1 MLAGLRNA
9 AARAWG
15 ADPAPAAPGVS
26 AAAPPAGLDAADP
39 RLRYCATIDL
49 RGGDF
54 EDRRAEITRQLMD
67 AAGSIGFF
75 QVINHGIPQSEV
87 DAAFAL
93 SEAYFSLPPASKAAG
108 EISNRYGTMPFGYEC
123 PAAATSNP
131 NADLKESLLGS
142 FRPDVASIWPSEEE
156 CPGLKPGAERFMLAA
171 SALAARL
178 LGCLEDGLGVTR
190 GALTAP
196 HAPGAAGCLN
206 VTRLMHYPVITE
218 RTGRARCSAHTDFCA
233 ITCLFQRPGQPGLEV
248 FVPET
253 RSWLPVDPAPGAI
266 TINIGEMLAYQSDG
280 RLRSALQPRAHARA
294 RRRRRRRQGAAG
306 GRALLDCFLRK
317 RLRGRGRQGRGHRG
331 QPAAVDGGFLQG
343 EARLR
348 GGAPGLLQR
357 LGAAEAARGGGAA
370 VEAAA

>member
-1 MLAGLRNA
+1 
-9 AARAWG
+9 
-15 ADPAPAAPGVS
+15 
-26 AAAPPAGLDAADP
+26 
-39 RLRYCATIDL
+39 
-49 RGGDF
+49 
-54 EDRRAEITRQLMD
+54 MD

-280 RLRSALQPRAHARA
+280 RLRSALHRVRTPALGGGGDGDKALPAGARYSIA
-294 RRRRRRRQGAAG
+294 FFANGCEGAVVKGEVTGANPPLSTADFYKAKRVCEAG
-306 GRALLDCFLRK
+306 
-317 RLRGRGRQGRGHRG
+317 H
-331 QPAAVDGGFLQG
+331 PAYF
-343 EARLR
+343 
-348 GGAPGLLQR
+348 QR